1 MTHHLQRRLTPRH
14 ITFMALGMAIGAG
27 LFLGSA
33 DAIKLAGPSVLFA
46 YMVGGVMIFIIMRA
60 LGEMTVRDPV
70 PGSFAVYAQR
80 YLGSFAG
87 YATGWNYW
95 LLMVGVGMAEATAV
109 GAYMQIWFPDWP
121 RWIWVLA
128 SVVMIGGLNLL
139 TVKIYGEMEFWF
151 TLIKVITV
159 LAMIAGGLA
168 IIFLGWGNGGQPTG
182 LANLWS
188 HGGWFP
194 HGVLG
199 MVMALP
205 VVVFSFGGVET
216 VGIAAGEAAQPERT
230 IPRAVNSVLWRILI
244 FYVGALFVIMAIY
257 PWTGLGEHGSPFV
270 TTFAKLGIP
279 QAAGVINFVVI
290 TAALSGFNSTT
301 FSGSRMLYSL
311 ASKGQAPAALAE
323 VNGQGVPMR
332 AILATL
338 AVLLLA
344 VLLNYLLPARV
355 FGMMMSILSFNT
367 VWTWTMVLLAHYSFR
382 RQLRLKG
389 EEPSGFRLRWWPFT
403 GILCLAFF
411 AFVIVML
418 GVNPD
423 TRVALYVGVAWI
435 ALLSVAYKLCGVR
448 QRMQLRD
455 NMAAEA
461 A

>member
-1 MTHHLQRRLTPRH
+1 MTQHLQRRLTPRH

-60 LGEMTVRDPV
+60 LGEMTVHDPV
-70 PGSFAVYAQR
+70 AGSFSVYAQR

-87 YATGWNYW
+87 YLTGWNYW

-109 GAYMQIWFPDWP
+109 GAYMHEWFPDWP
-121 RWIWVLA
+121 RWIWVLG

-139 TVKIYGEMEFWF
+139 SVRIYGEMEFWF
-151 TLIKVITV
+151 TLVKVVTV
-159 LAMIAGGLA
+159 LAMIVGGLA

-182 LANLWS
+182 LSNLWS

-194 HGVLG
+194 HGVMG
-199 MVMALP
+199 MVLALP

-279 QAAGVINFVVI
+279 QAAGLINFVVI

-311 ASKGQAPAALAE
+311 ATKGQAPSAFGS
-323 VNGQGVPMR
+323 VNEHGVPLR

-344 VLLNYLLPARV
+344 VVLNYLLPAKV

-367 VWTWTMVLLAHYSFR
+367 VWTWTMVLVAHYSFR
-382 RQLRLKG
+382 RRMRLNG
-389 EEPSGFRLRWWPFT
+389 ESPSGFRLRWWPFT
-403 GILCLAFF
+403 GLLCLAFF
-411 AFVIVML
+411 AFVLVML
-418 GVNPD
+418 GVSPD

-435 ALLSVAYKLCGVR
+435 ALLSVAYKLFGVHAR
-448 QRMQLRD
+448 LT
-455 NMAAEA
+455 ALPATA
-461 A
+461 

>member
-1 MTHHLQRRLTPRH
+1 MTQHLQRRLTPRH

-46 YMVGGVMIFIIMRA
+46 YLFGGVMIFIIMRA

-70 PGSFAVYAQR
+70 AGSFSVYAQR

-87 YATGWNYW
+87 FVTGWNYW

-109 GAYMQIWFPDWP
+109 GTYMHQLFPDWP
-121 RWIWVLA
+121 RWIWVLG
-128 SVVMIGGLNLL
+128 SVMMIGGLNLL

-151 TLIKVITV
+151 TLIKVLTV
-159 LAMIAGGLA
+159 LAMIAGGLS

-182 LANLWS
+182 LSNLWS

-194 HGVLG
+194 HGLTG
-199 MVMALP
+199 MVLALP

-257 PWTGLGEHGSPFV
+257 PWTDLGTQGSPFV

-279 QAAGVINFVVI
+279 QAAGLINFVVI
-290 TAALSGFNSTT
+290 TAALSGFNCTT
-301 FSGSRMLYSL
+301 FAGSRMLYSL
-311 ASKGQAPAALAE
+311 ASKGQAPAVLNK
-323 VNGQGVPMR
+323 VNEQGVPLR
-332 AILATL
+332 AILVTL
-338 AVLLLA
+338 AVLLFA
-344 VLLNYLLPARV
+344 VLLNYLLPAKV

-367 VWTWTMVLLAHYSFR
+367 VWTWTMVLLAHFSFR
-382 RQLRLKG
+382 RRQRAAG
-389 EEPSGFRLRWWPFT
+389 VVPSGFRLRAWPIT
-403 GILCLAFF
+403 SVICLAFLG
-411 AFVIVML
+411 FVLFML
-418 GVNPD
+418 GYSPD

-435 ALLSVAYKLCGVR
+435 ALLSMAYTWFGVR
-448 QRMQLRD
+448 QRMHD
-455 NMAAEA
+455 SEA
-461 A
+461 LLASV

>member
-1 MTHHLQRRLTPRH
+1 MTQHLQRRLTPRH

-60 LGEMTVRDPV
+60 LGEMTVRAPV

-80 YLGSFAG
+80 YLGPFAG

-109 GAYMQIWFPDWP
+109 GAYMQTWFPDWP

-151 TLIKVITV
+151 TLIKVVTV

-182 LANLWS
+182 LSNLWS
-188 HGGWFP
+188 QGGWFP

-279 QAAGVINFVVI
+279 QAAGLINFVVI

-311 ASKGQAPAALAE
+311 ACKGQAPAALGQ
-323 VNGQGVPMR
+323 VNGQGVPVR

-344 VLLNYLLPARV
+344 VLLNYLLPAKV

-382 RQLRLKG
+382 RQLRERG
-389 EEPSGFRLRWWPFT
+389 EAPSGFRLRWWPFS
-403 GILCLAFF
+403 GIVCLAFF
-411 AFVIVML
+411 GFVVVML
-418 GVNPD
+418 GVNSE
-423 TRVALYVGVAWI
+423 TRVALYVGAAWI
-435 ALLSVAYKLCGVR
+435 FLLSIAYHLCGVH
-448 QRMQLRD
+448 QRMLR
-455 NMAAEA
+455 MEPPVAEGA
-461 A
+461 

>member
-1 MTHHLQRRLTPRH
+1 MTQHLQRRLTPRH

-33 DAIKLAGPSVLFA
+33 DAITLAGPSVLFA
-46 YMVGGVMIFIIMRA
+46 YLVGGAMIFIIMRA

-70 PGSFAVYAQR
+70 PGSFSVYAQR
-80 YLGSFAG
+80 YLGPFAG

-109 GAYMQIWFPDWP
+109 GAYMHEWFPDWP

-128 SVVMIGGLNLL
+128 SVLMIGGLNLL
-139 TVKIYGEMEFWF
+139 NVKVYGEMEFWF
-151 TLIKVITV
+151 TLVKVLTV

-168 IIFLGWGNGGQPTG
+168 IIFLGWGNGGRPTG
-182 LANLWS
+182 LSNLWA

-194 HGVLG
+194 HGFTG
-199 MVMALP
+199 MVLALP

-257 PWTGLGEHGSPFV
+257 PWSGLGEHGSPFV
-270 TTFAKLGIP
+270 TTFARLGIP
-279 QAAGVINFVVI
+279 RAAGVINFVVI

-311 ASKGQAPAALAE
+311 ADKGQAPAALAR
-323 VNGQGVPMR
+323 VNAQGVPMH
-332 AILATL
+332 AILGTL
-338 AVLLLA
+338 AVLLFA

-355 FGMMMSILSFNT
+355 FGVMMSILSFNT
-367 VWTWTMVLLAHYSFR
+367 VWTWTMVLLAHYGFR
-382 RQLRLKG
+382 RRLQREG
-389 EEPSGFRLRWWPFT
+389 RPPTGFRLRWWPLS
-403 GILCLAFF
+403 GVVCLAFLG
-411 AFVIVML
+411 FVVVML
-418 GVNPD
+418 GISPD
-423 TRVALYVGVAWI
+423 TRVALYVGAAWI
-435 ALLSVAYKLCGVR
+435 ALLALSYRWGGWRQSALAVA
-448 QRMQLRD
+448 
-455 NMAAEA
+455 N
-461 A
+461 